1 MISRAIPRLL
11 LAAIIASAATT
22 GHADWIFGV
31 ADFSTSEPLKNAP
44 AIIAAG
50 YDFIEPGL
58 SKAVALPEAEFR
70 TASDRIRADGIRVAA
85 MNWFVPGSVKLTGP
99 DVDPA
104 KARDYAERAL
114 ALAHGLGARAIVF
127 GSPAARTVPDGFSP
141 ETAWAQ
147 LVDFCHTCADIIE
160 KHGYAIRIGIEHL
173 NRGETNIVN
182 TLADAL
188 RMAREVNRPPIGVT
202 LDFYHLMVEKEDV
215 DLVLQAKGL
224 VAHVQL
230 ADPDGRKFP
239 YPDADIPGFQ
249 RFFEN
254 LRTIGYD
261 GGISI
266 EANVGSLD
274 TDLPA
279 GLAALKAAAAKCPKP

>member
-1 MISRAIPRLL
+1 MISRAIPRPL
-11 LAAIIASAATT
+11 LAAIIASAATI

-70 TASDRIRADGIRVAA
+70 AASDRIRADGIRVAA

-104 KARDYAERAL
+104 KVRDYAERAL
-114 ALAHGLGARAIVF
+114 ALANGLGARAIVF

-141 ETAWAQ
+141 ATAWDQ
-147 LVDFCHTCADIIE
+147 LIDFCRTCADIIE
-160 KHGYAIRIGIEHL
+160 NHGYPIRIGIEHL

-188 RMAREVNRPPIGVT
+188 RMARDVDRPQIGVT

-239 YPDADIPGFQ
+239 SPDADIPGFQ
-249 RFFEN
+249 RFFGN

-279 GLAALKAAAAKCPKP
+279 GLAALKAAAAKRPKP